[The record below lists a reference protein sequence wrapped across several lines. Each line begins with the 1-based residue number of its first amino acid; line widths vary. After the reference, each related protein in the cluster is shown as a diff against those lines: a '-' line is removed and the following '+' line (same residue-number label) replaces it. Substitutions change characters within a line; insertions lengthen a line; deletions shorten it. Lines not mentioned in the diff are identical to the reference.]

1 MASGNNRSPGAS
13 RMIKVKNLFDPVER
27 SDGQRLWVEPFG
39 LTRDLRGWCS
49 VDHILPHLG
58 PSMQIWN
65 VLQEHPDAFDYF
77 QAHYHDQLKASPHKA
92 ALHAL
97 ARAGL
102 QEDFTLIHSGEDDER
117 NAAVALQNFLNEL
130 AAYPKA

>member
-1 MASGNNRSPGAS
+1 
-13 RMIKVKNLFDPVER
+13 MIKVKHLFDAVER
-27 SDGQRLWVEPFG
+27 SDGQRLWVEPIG

-49 VDHILPHLG
+49 IDHILPHLG

-65 VLQEHPDAFDYF
+65 VLNEHPDAFDYF
-77 QAHYHDQLKASPHKA
+77 QAQYHEQLKLSPHKA

-102 QEDFTLIHSGEDDER
+102 QEDFTLIHAGEDDER
-117 NAAVALQNFLNEL
+117 NAAVALQNYLNEL
-130 AAYPKA
+130 AAFPKA